1 MSSGSPHKAV
11 TAHRPATKDGLRN
24 GHRQEMNTK
33 SKEVE
38 ETIQGSTSDMVGH
51 LKTLARF
58 NINNAGNNR
67 MVLDTMDQNKISSKC
82 AAGEVCNDY
91 RYRSLDGPA
100 VRAPAPPQRVGRS
113 FLVLPNGSAREAT
126 HPPVHAMSGDGGRRR
141 VTVRWVR
148 CRVVE
153 LPGVGEPPHQR
164 FVAIA
169 RPAGP
174 ARWIP
179 RTLRSISFVGTDQ
192 LSV

>member
-1 MSSGSPHKAV
+1 MSSGSPHEAV
-11 TAHRPATKDGLRN
+11 TAHHPRGPFVPATKDGLRN

-67 MVLDTMDQNKISSKC
+67 MVLDTMDQNKTSSNKTSSKC

-100 VRAPAPPQRVGRS
+100 VRAPAPPQRCGRS
-113 FLVLPNGSAREAT
+113 SLVLPATVRPELASPPRTGRPAKQHHLPARDER
-126 HPPVHAMSGDGGRRR
+126 GRRR
-141 VTVRWVR
+141 VTV
-148 CRVVE
+148 
-153 LPGVGEPPHQR
+153 G
-164 FVAIA
+164 
-169 RPAGP
+169 
-174 ARWIP
+174 
-179 RTLRSISFVGTDQ
+179 
-192 LSV
+192 

>member
-100 VRAPAPPQRVGRS
+100 VRAPAPPQRCGRS
-113 FLVLPNGSAREAT
+113 LLVLPERVGPRSNTTCPHG
-126 HPPVHAMSGDGGRRR
+126 MSGDGG
-141 VTVRWVR
+141 
-148 CRVVE
+148 
-153 LPGVGEPPHQR
+153 G
-164 FVAIA
+164 
-169 RPAGP
+169 
-174 ARWIP
+174 
-179 RTLRSISFVGTDQ
+179 
-192 LSV
+192 